1 MTSYSVRV
9 FGSIWSYQKQTF
21 GWQTCAVHATGAKIE
36 LLGGLGGMFP
46 WEIFK
51 IVLSEMQFPALVGL
65 ELVNGESL
73 LRHQKLLTK
82 N

>member
-1 MTSYSVRV
+1 MIFTLEKYLLCA
-9 FGSIWSYQKQTF
+9 QT
-21 GWQTCAVHATGAKIE
+21 TKRYM
-36 LLGGLGGMFP
+36 GGMFP
-46 WEIFK
+46 WEIYK
-51 IVLSEMQFPALVGL
+51 IVLSKMQFPAFPGL